1 MGRPRPRHLHLTP
14 TPTLLPSSRMENRY
28 SRQILFPPIGL
39 QGQRRVAA
47 SHAVIVGC
55 GALGCAQSMLL
66 ARAGVGTLT
75 LIDRD
80 YVERSNLQRQILFDE
95 LDADT
100 AAPKAI
106 AAQRR
111 LAAINSEIEIR
122 PIVDDLDARNI
133 ADLLGGAHI
142 VLDAT
147 DNFETRY
154 LINDWSVR
162 EQVPWIYG
170 AAVGSYG
177 ISLPVIP
184 ARAACFRCI
193 YPAPPSGDQPTCET
207 AGVLNSVT
215 TAVGAWQAAAALR
228 LLSASSDDM
237 ELRILTMDVW
247 TGVVRS
253 ILQPARDPQCPCCGA
268 RDFAYLDRSRRAPVS
283 LCGRNAVQIHD
294 RGRPLDLE
302 QLRNK
307 LTPLGRV
314 RANDFALRF
323 ELEPY
328 EMTIFP
334 DGRAIIKGT
343 TDIAQARSLYSRYIG
358 N

>member
-1 MGRPRPRHLHLTP
+1 
-14 TPTLLPSSRMENRY
+14 MEDRY
-28 SRQILFPPIGL
+28 SRQILFPGIGAE
-39 QGQRRVAA
+39 GQRRIGAA
-47 SHAVIVGC
+47 HAVVVGC
-55 GALGCAQSMLL
+55 GALGCAQAMLL
-66 ARAGVGTLT
+66 ARAGVGRLT

-95 LDADT
+95 ADA
-100 AAPKAI
+100 AASLPKAA

-111 LAAINSEIEIR
+111 LVAINSAIEIR
-122 PIVDDLDARNI
+122 AVVEDLDARNA

-142 VLDAT
+142 ILDAT

-162 EQVPWIYG
+162 ESVPWIYG

-177 ISLPVIP
+177 ISMPVLPG
-184 ARAACFRCI
+184 RGACFRCI
-193 YPAPPSGDQPTCET
+193 YPAPPTGDQPTCET
-207 AGVLNSVT
+207 AGVLNPVT
-215 TAVGAWQAAAALR
+215 TAIGAWQAGAALR
-228 LLSASSDDM
+228 LLACGNNAL
-237 ELRILTMDVW
+237 ELRIVTMDVW
-247 TGVVRS
+247 TGALRS
-253 ILQPARDPQCPCCGA
+253 ILQPARDAQCPCCSA

-302 QLRNK
+302 RLKAK
-307 LTPLGRV
+307 LAPLGPV
-314 RANDFALRF
+314 RSNDFALRF
-323 ELEPY
+323 EPAGY
-328 EMTIFP
+328 EMTVFP

-343 TDIAQARSLYSRYIG
+343 TDVAVARSLYSRYIG